1 MMTLKD
7 RSSSV
12 LSINKTLVH
21 FYYTSIESILLYS
34 IYHYLSMVCV
44 CVCVCVTWYIYICL
58 YFIYIK
64 QSLLLHWT
72 IQVKLMP
79 MYVCDFAKFCPDWD
93 LNHYN
98 NHTGSAVK
106 NMPAN
111 AGDMGRA
118 PGGGNGNLLKYSSWD
133 IPWTEKPGGLQFTGM
148 QESDTSVRLNNTN
161 KPQRQT
167 HLTRVFV

>member
-79 MYVCDFAKFCPDWD
+79 MYVCDFAKFCPD
-93 LNHYN
+93 
-98 NHTGSAVK
+98 
-106 NMPAN
+106 
-111 AGDMGRA
+111 
-118 PGGGNGNLLKYSSWD
+118 
-133 IPWTEKPGGLQFTGM
+133 
-148 QESDTSVRLNNTN
+148 
-161 KPQRQT
+161 
-167 HLTRVFV
+167 